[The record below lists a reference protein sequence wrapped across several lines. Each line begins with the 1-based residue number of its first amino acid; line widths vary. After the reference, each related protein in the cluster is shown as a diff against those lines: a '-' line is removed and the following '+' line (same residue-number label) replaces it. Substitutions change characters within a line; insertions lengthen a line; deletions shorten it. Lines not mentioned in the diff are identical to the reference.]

1 MENVLNND
9 TIVFGLLMGILG
21 MVFYTS
27 SLKSKRWKLFY
38 TIFPPLLVCYFAPAL
53 LNWPL
58 GIVDPSQSQLYYVA
72 SRYLL
77 PACLILLCLSI
88 DISSVMKLG
97 SKAIIMFLT
106 ATLGIVIGGPIAL
119 LTVLTLFPDLIPAS
133 ADDIWRGLSTVAGSW
148 IGGGA
153 NQVAMKEIYQVS
165 DDLFATMLIVD
176 LLVGNVWLGILIFGA
191 ERTKK
196 IDQWLQAD
204 VSAIEYLKE
213 KVSKFR
219 ASIERIPASRD
230 LFILGAVAFGGVAL
244 SHFAAEIIVPVF
256 DQFATSIRSMR
267 LDSLLSPFFWLVVSA
282 TTLGFLLSFT
292 KFKKLEGVGASRWGT
307 VFIYIL
313 VTTIGMKMNLRDVL
327 DNLGLV
333 AIGAT
338 WMIIHVSLL
347 VLVAKIIKAPFFFV
361 AVGSSANVGGAA
373 SAPVVAAAFDSALAP
388 VGVLLAVLGYA
399 IGTYGAIVCAT
410 LMGILAT

>member
-1 MENVLNND
+1 MENILNND
-9 TIVFGLLMGILG
+9 TIVLGLLMGILG
-21 MVFYTS
+21 FVFYTS
-27 SLKSKRWKLFY
+27 SLKTKGWKTFY

-58 GIVDPSQSQLYYVA
+58 GLVDPSESQLYYVA

-88 DISSVMKLG
+88 DLASVRKLG

-119 LTVLTLFPDLIPAS
+119 MTVLTLFPDLIPAS
-133 ADDIWRGLSTVAGSW
+133 PDQIWRGLSTVAGSW

-153 NQVAMKEIYQVS
+153 NQVAMKEIYEVS

-191 ERTKK
+191 ERTQK

-204 VSAIEYLKE
+204 VSAIELLKE

-230 LFILGAVAFGGVAL
+230 LFILGAVAFGGVAI
-244 SHFAAEIIVPVF
+244 SHFCAELIVPF
-256 DQFATSIRSMR
+256 FEQFSAAIRSMR
-267 LDSLLSPFFWLVVSA
+267 LDSVLSPFFWLVVVA
-282 TTLGFLLSFT
+282 TTLGLIFSFT
-292 KFKKLEGVGASRWGT
+292 RFKKLEGVGASRWGT

-313 VTTIGMKMNLRDVL
+313 VTTIGMKMNLKDVFE
-327 DNLGLV
+327 NLGLV

-338 WMIIHVSLL
+338 WMIIHVTLL
-347 VLVAKIIKAPFFFV
+347 VVVAKVIKAPFFFV

-410 LMGILAT
+410 LMGIIAT

>member
-267 LDSLLSPFFWLVVSA
+267 LDSLLSPFFWLVVTA